1 MERKREGKEG
11 EIKHEKQIMRFVF
24 EGDTDFD
31 AVAWSGMGG
40 RLSSLLPAFLYF
52 SSQIITHSQY
62 SAKPAPLSLSVYK

>member
-11 EIKHEKQIMRFVF
+11 DIKHEKQIMRFVF

-40 RLSSLLPAFLYF
+40 RLSSLLPAF
-52 SSQIITHSQY
+52 
-62 SAKPAPLSLSVYK
+62 VYLALKL